1 MKSLWGHGNRYLRI
15 RNASIDINPRVE
27 RAFLVGLAVLIVA
40 IFIAGDAGLWHLW
53 SAQKTLLEAESEIS
67 ALEAETLRLQAEID
81 ALRTDPFA
89 AEKVAREL
97 YGYVR
102 PGDRVYRIITLSD
115 EEESEASQRTLLDNG
130 PRRP

>member
-1 MKSLWGHGNRYLRI
+1 MKSLWGHSGRYLRI
-15 RNASIDINPRVE
+15 SKAAIDINPRIE
-27 RAFLVGLAVLIVA
+27 RAFLAGLAVLVVM
-40 IFIAGDAGLWHLW
+40 IFLAGDAGLWRLW
-53 SAQKTLLEAESEIS
+53 SAQKTLLETEREITALESE
-67 ALEAETLRLQAEID
+67 TLSLQREID

-102 PGDRVYRIITLSD
+102 PGDRVYRIITLD
-115 EEESEASQRTLLDNG
+115 AEKESGLGERTRLDNG